1 MVVEL
6 ERERTVKSF
15 RIQLERERKK
25 QDLIMPSMSAGAK
38 IAPFRLRPKRTS
50 KLNLFIL
57 IIVIIITINK

>member
-15 RIQLERERKK
+15 RIQLERKK

-50 KLNLFIL
+50 KLNLLIL

>member
-1 MVVEL
+1 MV
-6 ERERTVKSF
+6 RSHGGRTV

-25 QDLIMPSMSAGAK
+25 QDLIMPSMRAGAK
-38 IAPFRLRPKRTS
+38 TAPFRLRPMRTS